1 MADFSFLSDESIR
14 KSAEVILRNDRII
27 IGVGDEGKPDRIN
40 DSDWVRQSIHAGSI
54 AHTSRKKDLLRFWTS
69 ADTKFEDT
77 SLGGNYVINPR
88 PQFTRYADTRAL
100 GISGDTDKVSVPKRS
115 NRLGMGLYYADAI
128 DDTHQTIHMIFGQ
141 AEFNSLGNFLTNFFD
156 LDASRLAN
164 GGRWTQAIQS
174 FFKIGTTLFL
184 GVIFWPV
191 TLTLYGLSKT
201 EEIINF
207 MMKKP
212 ASKYYYM
219 RSNMY
224 LYWSTVSTLVNRIA
238 ATSGMTKYSEG
249 DNLLK
254 KMSEEGAPAVNSA
267 YSEMLGGHF
276 KDMFNDGGYINIQR
290 VVNRAQRLRNAV
302 DTELGKA
309 MKSGSEGFAT
319 FVNAAM
325 RDRQGNGAGLGG
337 TSLAKLA
344 EEYYKDETAKFK
356 ERLTTEIGEWK
367 DKDGAGKDISKTSPL
382 ESTMMSIKSADKTT
396 VTPAKGLDKVLSS
409 FESEWRDGS
418 AFATFRVDHTGSVD
432 ESFSSSVGETDLS
445 ASFNSMSAQARSAKF
460 SLAGGNIVGGAL
472 GAGVGAVVA
481 AAKGVIEG
489 TASYLG
495 IDGILAPG
503 SAYAD
508 IPQFWQNSAAQLPRM
523 SYSIDLVSPYGDP
536 LSRMMNIYIPLCML
550 LAAALP
556 LSTGKQSYTSPFL
569 CQVFD
574 QGRAITRL
582 GIVDSLQITRGT
594 SNLAFN
600 KQKQFLSVNVVFTVR
615 DLSSVMH
622 MPIATGFSLD
632 PLKGIFDEDSVFS
645 DYIGVLS
652 SLSLGRSHYL
662 SEKVAINALNKWRG
676 LQDATNT
683 DQWIA
688 YLHDRTMLGWADVF
702 VKNSERY

>member
-224 LYWSTVSTLVNRIA
+224 LYWSTVSTLVNR
-238 ATSGMTKYSEG
+238 
-249 DNLLK
+249 
-254 KMSEEGAPAVNSA
+254 
-267 YSEMLGGHF
+267 
-276 KDMFNDGGYINIQR
+276 
-290 VVNRAQRLRNAV
+290 
-302 DTELGKA
+302 
-309 MKSGSEGFAT
+309 
-319 FVNAAM
+319 
-325 RDRQGNGAGLGG
+325 
-337 TSLAKLA
+337 
-344 EEYYKDETAKFK
+344 
-356 ERLTTEIGEWK
+356 
-367 DKDGAGKDISKTSPL
+367 
-382 ESTMMSIKSADKTT
+382 
-396 VTPAKGLDKVLSS
+396 
-409 FESEWRDGS
+409 
-418 AFATFRVDHTGSVD
+418 
-432 ESFSSSVGETDLS
+432 
-445 ASFNSMSAQARSAKF
+445 
-460 SLAGGNIVGGAL
+460 
-472 GAGVGAVVA
+472 
-481 AAKGVIEG
+481 
-489 TASYLG
+489 
-495 IDGILAPG
+495 
-503 SAYAD
+503 
-508 IPQFWQNSAAQLPRM
+508 
-523 SYSIDLVSPYGDP
+523 
-536 LSRMMNIYIPLCML
+536 
-550 LAAALP
+550 
-556 LSTGKQSYTSPFL
+556 
-569 CQVFD
+569 
-574 QGRAITRL
+574 
-582 GIVDSLQITRGT
+582 
-594 SNLAFN
+594 
-600 KQKQFLSVNVVFTVR
+600 
-615 DLSSVMH
+615 
-622 MPIATGFSLD
+622 
-632 PLKGIFDEDSVFS
+632 
-645 DYIGVLS
+645 
-652 SLSLGRSHYL
+652 LSLIH
-662 SEKVAINALNKWRG
+662 I
-676 LQDATNT
+676 
-683 DQWIA
+683 
-688 YLHDRTMLGWADVF
+688 
-702 VKNSERY
+702 